1 MTVINYIGNNNPD
14 GMSLGNTTS
23 DLISFYGVTPVAQRA
38 AAAQGA
44 VSNSAFVLLSATMT
58 SAATGWVFQTSTQAN
73 DAVADIIELQNRV
86 SAVIVL
92 VNELQASLVALGAI
106 KGSAS

>member
-1 MTVINYIGNNNPD
+1 MAIINYIGNNNPD
-14 GMSLGNTTS
+14 GMSLGSATT
-23 DLISFYGVTPVAQRA
+23 DLISFYGYTPIVQRTG
-38 AAAQGA
+38 AAQGK

-73 DAVADIIELQNRV
+73 DAVTDIIELQNRL
-86 SAVIVL
+86 SATIVL

-106 KGSAS
+106 KGSA